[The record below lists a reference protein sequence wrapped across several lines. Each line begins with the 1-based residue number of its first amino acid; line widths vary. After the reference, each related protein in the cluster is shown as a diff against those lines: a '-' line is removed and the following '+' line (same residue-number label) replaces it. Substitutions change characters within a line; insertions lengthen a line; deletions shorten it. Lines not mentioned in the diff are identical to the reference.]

1 MTNSRVQD
9 DMVDKDY
16 HVLRNPARL
25 STVAGKAFRH
35 MGTEAKF
42 NFLAQKMIKNLGGT
56 QTRPCLHH
64 CLTSGVP
71 KQGLLCT
78 IVWTI
83 VFGRLLSH
91 GFRSSMPPPY
101 APFYTPATLA
111 ACGVMLAPQVVVV
124 VV

>member
-56 QTRPCLHH
+56 QTRPSMHH
-64 CLTSGVP
+64 CLDHCFWKIAFSRISQLYATPIRAVLHARHACCMRSDACPTGGCGGGVSWWVA
-71 KQGLLCT
+71 G
-78 IVWTI
+78 
-83 VFGRLLSH
+83 G
-91 GFRSSMPPPY
+91 G
-101 APFYTPATLA
+101 
-111 ACGVMLAPQVVVV
+111 
-124 VV
+124 